1 MLHDG
6 ATQTPNLFPQ
16 GVDRAAGLPEAE
28 GDLEVKIGR
37 GAHDHTKGLVGIL
50 DRIYLQSHFTYSH
63 VGLSTKE

>member
-6 ATQTPNLFPQ
+6 ATQTPNLCPQ

-37 GAHDHTKGLVGIL
+37 GAHDHTML